1 METNGKVHARKTSSI
16 TELPIIEDITQL
28 CDFRGYDADVLMKE
42 TAKLRKLITKKA
54 HLKS

>member
-42 TAKLRKLITKKA
+42 TAKLRN
-54 HLKS
+54 